1 MSIILEYI
9 QDKQDDEWLF
19 PSRNGNEHISRV
31 QAYRA
36 LNKARQKI
44 GMDRIGTHTL
54 RKTFGYHYY
63 RKTKDISTL
72 MEFFNHSCKNVT
84 RKYIGIFEEEQ
95 SNTAKL
101 KKNYFLIMTEDFS
114 IIRVI

>member
-1 MSIILEYI
+1 
-9 QDKQDDEWLF
+9 
-19 PSRNGNEHISRV
+19 
-31 QAYRA
+31 
-36 LNKARQKI
+36 
-44 GMDRIGTHTL
+44 MDRIGTHTL